1 MQRFQKIF
9 IIFSPFTAVRIFQ
22 LRTVAGNFEKSQ
34 HLKMDTLLIILAM
47 LCTLGGI
54 AGCILPVLPGPPL
67 SFLAL
72 LLMRWSGHPGFDS
85 RFLWIWAGVT
95 LAVSVL
101 DYLLP
106 GYLARR
112 FGGSKYAATGSTVG
126 MIVGL
131 LFFPPAG
138 LIVGAFAGAL
148 IGELLHDRDD
158 LRKAVRVAVSSFVAF
173 LLSTGLKLAASLAMG
188 YYVIRA
194 LFV

>member
-1 MQRFQKIF
+1 
-9 IIFSPFTAVRIFQ
+9 
-22 LRTVAGNFEKSQ
+22 
-34 HLKMDTLLIILAM
+34 MDTLLIILAI
-47 LCTLGGI
+47 LCTLGGV
-54 AGCILPVLPGPPL
+54 AGCILPILPGPPL
-67 SFLAL
+67 NFLAL
-72 LLMRWSGHPGFDS
+72 LLMRWSGHAGFDS
-85 RFLWIWAGVT
+85 RFLWIWAAVT
-95 LAVSVL
+95 LIVS
-101 DYLLP
+101 
-106 GYLARR
+106 A

-148 IGELLHDRDD
+148 IGELLYDRDD
-158 LRKAVRVAVSSFVAF
+158 LRKAVRVAIGSFVAF

>member
-1 MQRFQKIF
+1 
-9 IIFSPFTAVRIFQ
+9 
-22 LRTVAGNFEKSQ
+22 
-34 HLKMDTLLIILAM
+34 MDTLLIILAI
-47 LCTLGGI
+47 LCTLGGV
-54 AGCILPVLPGPPL
+54 AGCILPILPGPPL
-67 SFLAL
+67 NFLAL
-72 LLMRWSGHPGFDS
+72 LLMRWSGHAGFDS
-85 RFLWIWAGVT
+85 RFLWIWVADT
-95 LAVSVL
+95 LIVSAL

-148 IGELLHDRDD
+148 IGELLYDRDD
-158 LRKAVRVAVSSFVAF
+158 LRKAVRVAIGSFVAF

>member
-1 MQRFQKIF
+1 M
-9 IIFSPFTAVRIFQ
+9 A
-22 LRTVAGNFEKSQ
+22 
-34 HLKMDTLLIILAM
+34 
-47 LCTLGGI
+47 
-54 AGCILPVLPGPPL
+54 
-67 SFLAL
+67 
-72 LLMRWSGHPGFDS
+72 
-85 RFLWIWAGVT
+85 VT
-95 LAVSVL
+95 LIVSAL

-148 IGELLHDRDD
+148 IGELLYDRDD
-158 LRKAVRVAVSSFVAF
+158 LRKAVRVAIGSFVAF

>member
-1 MQRFQKIF
+1 
-9 IIFSPFTAVRIFQ
+9 
-22 LRTVAGNFEKSQ
+22 
-34 HLKMDTLLIILAM
+34 MDTLLIILAI
-47 LCTLGGI
+47 LCTLGGV
-54 AGCILPVLPGPPL
+54 AGCILPILPGPPL
-67 SFLAL
+67 NFLAL
-72 LLMRWSGHPGFDS
+72 LLMRWSGHAGFDS
-85 RFLWIWAGVT
+85 RFLWIWAAVT
-95 LAVSVL
+95 
-101 DYLLP
+101 P

-148 IGELLHDRDD
+148 IGELLYDRDD
-158 LRKAVRVAVSSFVAF
+158 LRKAVRVAIGSFVAF